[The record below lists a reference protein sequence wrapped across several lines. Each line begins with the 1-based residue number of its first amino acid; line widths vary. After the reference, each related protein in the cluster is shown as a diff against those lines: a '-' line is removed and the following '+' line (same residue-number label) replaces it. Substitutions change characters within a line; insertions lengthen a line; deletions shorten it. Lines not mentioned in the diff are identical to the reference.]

1 MPIQVEKLD
10 NPVWFS
16 LAETHQPFS
25 ISFNGAKF
33 YHPDY
38 CPFGGYNESG
48 EISKA
53 IDEYATIC
61 DNFFVVGEKPV
72 FSSIL
77 HLKNELICDQ
87 MIVADKI
94 DVTFHERIIKLTDN
108 HADELYMLVNL
119 VQPGYFK
126 SKTRLLGNY
135 YGIFKDDQLVAV
147 TGERMG
153 MHGFTE
159 ISAVVTHPDFTGRGY
174 AKQLVAH
181 TANEII
187 NQNNTPFL
195 HVTETNSAAIKLYQA
210 LGFITRRKISF
221 WHFVK

>member
-1 MPIQVEKLD
+1 VEKLD

-38 CPFGGYNESG
+38 CPFGGYNESVA
-48 EISKA
+48 ISKA

-61 DNFFVVGEKPV
+61 ENFFVVGEKPV
-72 FSSIL
+72 FSSTL

-87 MIVADKI
+87 MTTTAKI
-94 DVTFHERIIKLTDN
+94 EMNFQEGIIKLTDKHDN
-108 HADELYMLVNL
+108 ELYALVNL

-126 SKTRLLGNY
+126 IKTRMLGNY
-135 YGIFKDDQLVAV
+135 YGIFKNDQLVAV

-153 MHGFTE
+153 MRGLTE
-159 ISAVVTHPDFTGRGY
+159 VSAVVTHPDFTGRGY

-181 TANEII
+181 TVNEII
-187 NQNNTPFL
+187 NQNNVPFL
-195 HVTETNSAAIKLYQA
+195 HVSQTNSAAINLYRT
-210 LGFITRRKISF
+210 LGFTTRRKISF

>member
-16 LAETHQPFS
+16 LAETHQAFS

-38 CPFGGYNESG
+38 CPFGGYSES
-48 EISKA
+48 EAISKA

-61 DNFFVVGEKPV
+61 DNFFVVGEKPA
-72 FSSIL
+72 FSSTL
-77 HLKNELICDQ
+77 QLKNELICDQ
-87 MIVADKI
+87 MIMANEI
-94 DVTFHERIIKLTDN
+94 DMNINERIIKLTDG
-108 HADELYMLVNL
+108 HADELYTLVNL

-135 YGIFKDDQLVAV
+135 YGIFKDEQLVAV

-153 MHGFTE
+153 MQGFTE
-159 ISAVVTHPDFTGRGY
+159 VSAVVTHPDFSGRGY
-174 AKQLVAH
+174 AKQLVAY
-181 TANEII
+181 TVNEII
-187 NQNNTPFL
+187 NQKNIPFL
-195 HVTETNSAAIKLYQA
+195 HVTETNSPAINLYRS
-210 LGFITRRKISF
+210 LGFTTRRKISF